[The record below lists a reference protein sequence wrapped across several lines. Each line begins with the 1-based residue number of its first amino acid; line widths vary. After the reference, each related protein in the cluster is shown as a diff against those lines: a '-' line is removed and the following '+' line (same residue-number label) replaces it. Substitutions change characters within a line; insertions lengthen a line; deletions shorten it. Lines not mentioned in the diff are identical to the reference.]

1 MKKII
6 TLLST
11 LLTMFIIN
19 AILPEH
25 GTLYWL
31 VFVGSA
37 MTAVGILASMS
48 IIPIWTFIHEIRLTR
63 IKHKNNLLEQKL
75 RKDKLKEDQDQPTSI
90 N

>member
-11 LLTMFIIN
+11 ILTMFIIN
-19 AILPEH
+19 AILPDH

-31 VFVGSA
+31 IFVGS
-37 MTAVGILASMS
+37 TITTIGILASMCV
-48 IIPIWTFIHEIRLTR
+48 IPIWTFIHEIRMTR

-75 RKDKLKEDQDQPTSI
+75 KRDQLKNDQDLPTSL